1 MGASRANA
9 LLIGVLVLLVIGL
22 ALLATLQFRWIDQ
35 VSAAE
40 ELRMRASLELAARQF
55 NQDVQSE
62 LRQIV
67 DAFAGPPDGDLA
79 FREEEWRRSTRYP
92 NLIESVATD
101 RRFLDR
107 GPPFDAHSLEIVLGD
122 RRGRPQPRRFA
133 LEGRRPGPPPEDF
146 RDLRPDG
153 RPDPPPGRPDPPPG
167 PPLVIVIKLDR
178 AVLTNVV
185 LPELARRH
193 FADAYDVAVV
203 TREGVFF
210 RTDEAWPDG
219 RTAPD
224 VDVPVRL
231 LGPPEQGQG
240 PARDRPQFDGNE
252 EVWRLLIRRH
262 DGGLASVVASARR
275 RNLAVSIGILL
286 ILISTVAV
294 LLYLLRRAD
303 RLREQQTEFVAAI
316 SHELNTPVTALRSA
330 GENLKDGIITDPA
343 KLARYGETIVRESA
357 RLGDMIEQVLE
368 FAGMRARRVRP
379 TSAPVDLTSV
389 IEEAVAQSRWAIDR
403 DSVNVVTQIDPN
415 LPRPHG
421 DARALTRAVQNLVA
435 NAIRHGGSGGWVGVR
450 AYREGNAK
458 VAVTVEDRG
467 PGIDSRD
474 AAHLFEPFY
483 RGRGTSAVRGSGL
496 GLTIVQQVVAAHG
509 GTIEIQRRRREGAA
523 FTITLPLERTVE
535 RHV

>member
-1 MGASRANA
+1 MRASRANT
-9 LLIGVLVLLVIGL
+9 LLVGVLVLLVVGL

-35 VSAAE
+35 VSEAE
-40 ELRMRASLELAARQF
+40 ELRMRASVELAARQLT
-55 NQDVQSE
+55 QDLQSE
-62 LRQIV
+62 LRGIV

-79 FREEEWRRSTRYP
+79 LREEEWRRTARYP
-92 NLIESVATD
+92 GLVESIAVD
-101 RRFLDR
+101 RRFIDR
-107 GPPFDAHSLEIVLGD
+107 GPPFDPRSLEIVLGD
-122 RRGRPQPRRFA
+122 RRGRPEPRPFEPR
-133 LEGRRPGPPPEDF
+133 ERRPGPPPGDP
-146 RDLRPDG
+146 LGG
-153 RPDPPPGRPDPPPG
+153 RREPPPERGDAPPG
-167 PPLVIVIKLDR
+167 PPQVIVIKLDR
-178 AVLTNVV
+178 EELTSVV

-193 FADAYDVAVV
+193 FADAYDVAIVS
-203 TREGVFF
+203 REGVFF
-210 RTDEAWPDG
+210 RTDPAWPDG

-224 VDVPVRL
+224 VDFPVRL
-231 LGPPEQGQG
+231 MGPPEQGQG
-240 PARDRPQFDGNE
+240 PRHDERDESGG
-252 EVWRLLIRRH
+252 WHLLVRRH
-262 DGGLASVVASARR
+262 DGGLARVVAAARR
-275 RNLAVSIGILL
+275 RNLAVSAGILA

-343 KLARYGETIVRESA
+343 KLARYGETIVKESA
-357 RLGDMIEQVLE
+357 RLGDMIAQVLE
-368 FAGMRARRVRP
+368 FAGMRARRDRG
-379 TSAPVDLTSV
+379 ANEPVDVESV
-389 IEEAVAQSRWAIDR
+389 IEEAVAQSRWVIDG
-403 DSVNVVTQIDPN
+403 DSVRVETDIQPN
-415 LPRPHG
+415 LPRPRG

-458 VAVTVEDRG
+458 IAITVEDRG

-496 GLTIVQQVVAAHG
+496 GLTIVQQVVSAHG

-523 FTITLPLERTVE
+523 FTMTLPLSS
-535 RHV
+535 HV